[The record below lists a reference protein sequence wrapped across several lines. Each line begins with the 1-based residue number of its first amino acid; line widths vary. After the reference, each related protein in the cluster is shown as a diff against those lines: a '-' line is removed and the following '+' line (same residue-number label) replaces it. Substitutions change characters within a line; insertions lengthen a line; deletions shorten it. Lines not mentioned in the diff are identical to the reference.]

1 MLPIDI
7 QNEIITGLKTD
18 SEVDRI
24 ILFGSYATGYSDDES
39 DIDIIVIL
47 NKKGFP
53 LSYSERINNRIR
65 LSEKIADVRKK
76 MAVDLLVYTADEW
89 NKAQNSRNDFMRNI
103 QEQGVVLL

>member
-1 MLPIDI
+1 MLPLEI
-7 QNEIITGLKTD
+7 QNEIISGLKTD

-24 ILFGSYATGYSDDES
+24 ILFGSHATENASDES
-39 DIDIIVIL
+39 DIDLIVIL

-53 LSYSERINNRIR
+53 QSYSERINNRIR
-65 LSEKIADVRKK
+65 LSEKIINVRKK

-89 NKAQNSRNDFMRNI
+89 NTARRTQNDFMRNV